1 VQGAESEGALRLRPR
16 DLQGVGAQREVEL
29 GAGDRCARVVILKAS
44 IELEGVGPLQLPA
57 RAQVGEFVEVSN
69 GSKTD
74 PCAWLGRVSKI
85 IGSPGYPTP
94 EEKLRAE
101 AIEGYERSHYPQG
114 IARHFGAVLGSGNI
128 YVGIGGAANVR
139 IDYSSLAPVGEVFL
153 QIRTL
158 GTEMNYAGLRLN
170 YTSGSGPVSVGANPF
185 VLAAVPSQG
194 FPGQNISLG
203 YNWTINDPTVTAF
216 NVSFQATS
224 EHLSLDAVTLDVL
237 PVGAVP
243 EPSTWALGIFGLGAI
258 AVAIRRRG

>member
-1 VQGAESEGALRLRPR
+1 VSLRHTLDITMNLRNAIVAGMTAGALTTAATAATNGFYAPYFRGVPGTDVAGWDRFTSGSATANQP
-16 DLQGVGAQREVEL
+16 DLPGSNTGTR
-29 GAGDRCARVVILKAS
+29 AS
-44 IELEGVGPLQLPA
+44 ITQL
-57 RAQVGEFVEVSN
+57 
-69 GSKTD
+69 D
-74 PCAWLGRVSKI
+74 PV
-85 IGSPGYPTP
+85 
-94 EEKLRAE
+94 
-101 AIEGYERSHYPQG
+101 
-114 IARHFGAVLGSGNI
+114 GAVLGSGNI

-139 IDYSSLAPVGEVFL
+139 IDYSSLNPVGEVFL

-170 YTSGSGPVSVGANPF
+170 YTTGSGPVSVGANPF

-216 NVSFQATS
+216 NVSFLATG